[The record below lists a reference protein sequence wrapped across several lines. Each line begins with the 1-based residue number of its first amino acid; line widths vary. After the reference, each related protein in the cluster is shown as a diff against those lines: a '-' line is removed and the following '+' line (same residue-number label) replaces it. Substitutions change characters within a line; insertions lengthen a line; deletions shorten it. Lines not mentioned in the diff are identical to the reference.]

1 MLAKQKIKI
10 VSSLKH
16 KKFRYELGLFVAEG
30 GKNVIDLSRKFSC
43 EMLFATQNWL
53 ENNSNLFSFS
63 EEMSARQKG
72 VQIFEVKTSDE
83 LKPVS
88 FLTTPQEVVA
98 VFKIPADNNSVCH
111 CGLDSQLRNFQ
122 PITTFSSA
130 VQIAAT
136 TDGLSLA
143 LDCVQNTGNLG
154 TIIRI
159 ADWFGI
165 SNVFCSLDTTDI
177 YNPKVVQA
185 TMGALANVNVYY
197 VDLQQFIK
205 QAKENEMQ
213 IFGTFLN
220 GKNIYQQ
227 NLPKNGIIILGNE
240 GNGISTEIANLITEK
255 LFIPNFS
262 AKNQTS
268 ESLNVAVAAAIVCSE
283 FRRHF
288 DKSFGKVSLI

>member
-1 MLAKQKIKI
+1 MLSKQKIKI

-16 KKFRYELGLFVAEG
+16 KKFRDELRLFVAEG
-30 GKNVIDLSRKFSC
+30 GKNVVYLSRKFSC

-53 ENNSNLFSFS
+53 KNNHI
-63 EEMSARQKG
+63 SAKET
-72 VQIFEVKTSDE
+72 FEVKNADE

-98 VFKIPADNNSVCH
+98 VFQIPVP
-111 CGLDSQLRNFQ
+111 LLFQ
-122 PITTFSSA
+122 PQGEISCKQNEISPFGRN
-130 VQIAAT
+130 
-136 TDGLSLA
+136 DLSLA

-165 SNVFCSLDTTDI
+165 SNIFCSHDTADV

-185 TMGALANVNVYY
+185 AMGALANVNLHY

-205 QAKENEMQ
+205 KAKESEIQ
-213 IFGTFLN
+213 IFGTFLD

-227 NLPKNGIIILGNE
+227 KLPKSGIIVLGNE
-240 GNGISTEIANLITEK
+240 GNGISAEIANLITEK

-283 FRRHF
+283 FRR
-288 DKSFGKVSLI
+288 

>member
-1 MLAKQKIKI
+1 MLSKQKIKI

-16 KKFRYELGLFVAEG
+16 KKFRDEYGLFVAEG
-30 GKNVIDLSRKFSC
+30 GKNVTDLLRKFSC
-43 EMLFATQNWL
+43 KMLFATQDWL
-53 ENNSNLFSFS
+53 KNNRHLFPLSGKMS
-63 EEMSARQKG
+63 EEQMG
-72 VQIFEVKTSDE
+72 LQIFEVKNSDE

-98 VFKIPADNNSVCH
+98 VFQIPAHTPPPQRGDCSPPSGEFHYIKNN
-111 CGLDSQLRNFQ
+111 
-122 PITTFSSA
+122 
-130 VQIAAT
+130 
-136 TDGLSLA
+136 LSLA

-165 SNVFCSLDTTDI
+165 SNIFCSPDTADV

-205 QAKENEMQ
+205 QAKENKIQ
-213 IFGTFLN
+213 IFGTFLE

-227 NLPKNGIIILGNE
+227 NLPKNGIIVLGNE
-240 GNGISTEIANLITEK
+240 GNGISSEIERLITEK

-262 AKNQTS
+262 TKNRTS

-283 FRRHF
+283 FRR
-288 DKSFGKVSLI
+288 

>member
-1 MLAKQKIKI
+1 MLSKQKIKI

-16 KKFRYELGLFVAEG
+16 KKFRDELGLFVAEG
-30 GKNVIDLSRKFSC
+30 EKNVVDLLQKFSC
-43 EMLFATQNWL
+43 EMLFATQSWL
-53 ENNSNLFSFS
+53 QNNHNLFD
-63 EEMSARQKG
+63 MSAEQRE

-98 VFKIPADNNSVCH
+98 VFKIPANTLSFRPTGEIACKH
-111 CGLDSQLRNFQ
+111 EPISPFSRNDL
-122 PITTFSSA
+122 I
-130 VQIAAT
+130 
-136 TDGLSLA
+136 LA

-165 SNVFCSLDTTDI
+165 SNVFCSLDTADV

-185 TMGALANVNVYY
+185 TMGALANVNVHY

-205 QAKENEMQ
+205 QAKENKIP
-213 IFGTFLN
+213 IFGTFLE

-227 NLPKNGIIILGNE
+227 NLPKNGIIVLGNE
-240 GNGISTEIANLITEK
+240 GNGISAEIENLITEK
-255 LFIPNFS
+255 LLIPNFS
-262 AKNQTS
+262 TKNQTS

-283 FRRHF
+283 FRR
-288 DKSFGKVSLI
+288 

>member
-1 MLAKQKIKI
+1 MLSKQKIKV

-16 KKFRYELGLFVAEG
+16 KKFRDELGLFVAEG
-30 GKNVIDLSRKFSC
+30 EKNVADLLQKFSC

-53 ENNSNLFSFS
+53 QSNHNLFS
-63 EEMSARQKG
+63 EEMSAKQTG

-88 FLTTPQEVVA
+88 FLTTPQKVVA
-98 VFKIPADNNSVCH
+98 VLKIP
-111 CGLDSQLRNFQ
+111 Q
-122 PITTFSSA
+122 PKEEISCAKHLSTA
-130 VQIAAT
+130 GQN
-136 TDGLSLA
+136 DLSLA

-165 SNVFCSLDTTDI
+165 SNVFCSLDTADV

-185 TMGALANVNVYY
+185 TMGALANVNVHYL
-197 VDLQQFIK
+197 DLHLFIK
-205 QAKENEMQ
+205 QVKENKTP
-213 IFGTFLN
+213 IFGTFLD

-227 NLPKNGIIILGNE
+227 NLPKNGIIVLGNE
-240 GNGISTEIANLITEK
+240 GNGISTKIENLITEK

-262 AKNQTS
+262 VKNQTS
-268 ESLNVAVAAAIVCSE
+268 ESLNVATAAAIVCSE
-283 FRRHF
+283 FCR
-288 DKSFGKVSLI
+288 K

>member
-1 MLAKQKIKI
+1 MLSKQKIKI

-16 KKFRYELGLFVAEG
+16 KKFRDELWLFVAEG
-30 GKNVIDLSRKFSC
+30 GKNVIDLSQKFSC

-53 ENNSNLFSFS
+53 KNNRRLFPLSG
-63 EEMSARQKG
+63 EMYAGQRG
-72 VQIFEVKTSDE
+72 VQIFEVKNADE

-98 VFKIPADNNSVCH
+98 VFQIPTNTLSFRPTGEICFANEISPF
-111 CGLDSQLRNFQ
+111 SRN
-122 PITTFSSA
+122 
-130 VQIAAT
+130 
-136 TDGLSLA
+136 DGVLKNDLSLA
-143 LDCVQNTGNLG
+143 LDCVQNAGNLG

-165 SNVFCSLDTTDI
+165 SNIFCSPDTADV

-185 TMGALANVNVYY
+185 AMGALANVNVHY
-197 VDLQQFIK
+197 VNLQQFIK
-205 QAKENEMQ
+205 QAKENEIQ
-213 IFGTFLN
+213 IFGTFLE

-227 NLPKNGIIILGNE
+227 NLPKNGIIVLGNE
-240 GNGISTEIANLITEK
+240 GNGISVEIENLIAEK
-255 LFIPNFS
+255 LLIPNFS

-283 FRRHF
+283 FRR
-288 DKSFGKVSLI
+288 K

>member
-1 MLAKQKIKI
+1 MLSKQKIKI
-10 VSSLKH
+10 ISSLKH
-16 KKFRYELGLFVAEG
+16 KKYRDELGLFVAEG

-43 EMLFATQNWL
+43 EMLFATQDWL
-53 ENNSNLFSFS
+53 KNNRHLFPLSG
-63 EEMSARQKG
+63 EMSEGQSG
-72 VQIFEVKTSDE
+72 LQTFEVKTADE

-98 VFKIPADNNSVCH
+98 VFKIPAHTKSPPTPQRGDCSPPS
-111 CGLDSQLRNFQ
+111 GELEGA
-122 PITTFSSA
+122 TFGR
-130 VQIAAT
+130 T
-136 TDGLSLA
+136 KGGYYKDLSLA

-165 SNVFCSLDTTDI
+165 SNIFCSPDTADV

-185 TMGALANVNVYY
+185 AMGALANVNVHY

-205 QAKENEMQ
+205 RAKENE
-213 IFGTFLN
+213 IPVFGTFLE
-220 GKNIYQQ
+220 GKNIYKQK
-227 NLPKNGIIILGNE
+227 LPKNGIIVLGNE
-240 GNGISTEIANLITEK
+240 GNGISTEIESLITEK

-262 AKNQTS
+262 NNNQTS

-283 FRRHF
+283 FRR
-288 DKSFGKVSLI
+288 